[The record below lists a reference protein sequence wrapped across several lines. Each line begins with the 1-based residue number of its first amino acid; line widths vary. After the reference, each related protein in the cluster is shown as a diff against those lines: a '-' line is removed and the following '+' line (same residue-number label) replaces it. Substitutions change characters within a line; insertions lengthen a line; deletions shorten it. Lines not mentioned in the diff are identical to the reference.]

1 MFLNEEKIEF
11 HRMLSKSKI
20 TFTKTKMF
28 RERKCWTEGECAIE
42 RKRKERKRSFGVAWY
57 KVIDLFR

>member
-1 MFLNEEKIEF
+1 MFSNEEKIEL

-42 RKRKERKRSFGVAWY
+42 RKTKEKKGKGVL
-57 KVIDLFR
+57 V